1 MSAPAWYQSSLD
13 RFSAESG
20 RIRQRVISADVD
32 SLCADVRRRNEL
44 GELKAFVYVWLAAA
58 LERCVKD
65 LLQLLVAEINL
76 TSTPAVA
83 LVPGLLGLA
92 VANDLEA
99 LRMLRDYQKT
109 WPRKCGMFSTVLS
122 SNPVPLDT
130 SVLPLDG
137 RTLRPHHFD
146 VIWIV
151 FGFTGASMPSP
162 LHRIA
167 LTDLAEGRN
176 DIAHG
181 DEDPAIFGRRKNMPD
196 LKRLVDRVEDSVLHL
211 ALAADNYLKTAQFK
225 VTR

>member
-1 MSAPAWYQSSLD
+1 MSAPVWYQSSLD

-32 SLCADVRRRNEL
+32 SLSADVRRRNEL

-65 LLQLLVAEINL
+65 MLQLLVAEINL

-122 SNPVPLDT
+122 SNPVSLDT

-146 VIWIV
+146 VIWSV
-151 FGFTGASMPSP
+151 FGFPGASMPSL
-162 LHRIA
+162 LHRFA

-181 DEDPAIFGRRKNMPD
+181 DEDPAIFGRKKSMPD

-211 ALAADNYLKTAQFK
+211 ALAADNYLQTAQFK

>member
-1 MSAPAWYQSSLD
+1 MSSEGWYQSSLD

-20 RIRQRVISADVD
+20 RIRMRVITADVD
-32 SLCADVRRRNEL
+32 SFCADVRRRNEL

-92 VANDLEA
+92 VANDLDA

-109 WPRKCGMFSTVLS
+109 WPRKCGMFNTVLS
-122 SNPVPLDT
+122 TNPVPLDT

-146 VIWIV
+146 VIWRV
-151 FGFTGASMPSP
+151 FGFPGSSMPSP

-181 DEDPAIFGRRKNMPD
+181 DEDPARFGRRKHMPD
-196 LKRLVDRVEDSVLHL
+196 LKRLVDRIEDSVLHL
-211 ALAADNYLKTAQFK
+211 VEAADNYLINAQYR
-225 VTR
+225 VRP